1 MSNKIVK
8 ALVVCVLLFF
18 TLDILLICR
27 MKQAGE
33 QDTPAATETPL
44 YATQPQPTVTPTH
57 THTPR
62 PTAPPERDTGKEDH
76 STVYSYPTPR
86 RSTPTPKKSTVT
98 TDPYDIHDYS
108 DPEEFYYY
116 NYDDFY
122 DYYDAE
128 EYYNE
133 YMY

>member
-1 MSNKIVK
+1 MLGWIYCCFAERGKPWNR
-8 ALVVCVLLFF
+8 
-18 TLDILLICR
+18 TR
-27 MKQAGE
+27 QR
-33 QDTPAATETPL
+33 
-44 YATQPQPTVTPTH
+44 PQNPRCMPRNRNQRQH
-57 THTPR
+57 PPPTHTPR
-62 PTAPPERDTGKEDH
+62 PTVPPERDTAKEEH
-76 STVYSYPTPR
+76 STIYSYPTPR

>member
-1 MSNKIVK
+1 MNNKAIK
-8 ALVVCVLLFF
+8 ALTVCVILFLA
-18 TLDILLICR
+18 LDILLFCR

-33 QDTPAATETPL
+33 QGAPAATESPL
-44 YATQPQPTVTPTH
+44 YTTQPQPTVIPTP

-62 PTAPPERDTGKEDH
+62 PTAPPERDTGKEEH
-76 STVYSYPTPR
+76 STAYSYPTPH
-86 RSTPTPKKSTVT
+86 RSTSTSKKSTVT
-98 TDPYDIHDYS
+98 ADPYDIHDYS

-128 EYYNE
+128 DYYNE
-133 YMY
+133 YMD